1 MSVNSILTKDYERND
16 IFAVPENKANSNPIL
31 YLLLCPLFSDICL
44 LPFSKGASW
53 RDLTMRKSSIRLDFS
68 YFVLDFY
75 VKMGII
81 VYNWGGQCSLVLA
94 RRSCLQH
101 LLNVKKNQKKSWY
114 VRYGENDE
122 K

>member
-1 MSVNSILTKDYERND
+1 M
-16 IFAVPENKANSNPIL
+16 PEKANPNKPNL
-31 YLLLCPLFSDICL
+31 ETTALLS
-44 LPFSKGASW
+44 FSKGVSW
-53 RDLTMRKSSIRLDFS
+53 RDLPVRRSSIKLDLSHF
-68 YFVLDFY
+68 FLDFY

-81 VYNWGGQCSLVLA
+81 VVNWGGQCSLVLA